1 MSAHN
6 TPKKD
11 YSNDSRPQS
20 TENDP
25 TRSRRGGKDSQP
37 PQHHNS
43 TVTRSSLPN
52 NPRPASTGNIPRNTS
67 TPSLNKKQ
75 GNRVKAHN
83 RSLSHNKSLTK
94 LSTSTGATAR
104 PHLNRSKSTEFLL
117 KSRQG
122 GALKRSSRSLT
133 KMTALQPMTKTTSSP
148 TLPTHKSTTS
158 LKRINSACNIGLKS
172 SARMG
177 KAILQLNDD
186 DADYEDVENLL
197 NDEGTGQD
205 NAPVPERFDSQDT
218 ISTTHLQN
226 EQNIPSLY
234 EQINRILPEPTPA
247 SEEPP
252 KFKDKLEV
260 VEEGNTID
268 SKIDPSRPEL
278 GSSTKSSTDD
288 FSQANN
294 FYSGSLLLSQ
304 STGLVRKIDP
314 KHSANLKMT
323 EAYPTMPSDEAL
335 NSTAISGISFKAN
348 PMELNNAAEPVT
360 TSKNVNQ
367 NNSYQPDQTI
377 FNNLQRTNNQYL
389 MNKKQQQ
396 QQQKIQQKTQQKQ
409 PQVKP
414 LSPAGAS
421 INNGTNNFSDFLRT
435 NNSTSSAD
443 LQYGH
448 NIETRTQQR
457 LWLQRES
464 SLMDVTNLDANRMS
478 NFSNLSLNNLMFS
491 HNYNNQSQANIRD
504 LQYGSSIPQQ
514 HQPLTPMTPATPGIG
529 NNGSYSGSDSNGNQG
544 LLNLVQ
550 GTLPLTVQT
559 KIEFERLNREYLNV
573 RRHANPM
580 GESLKRLESYSGK
593 ELKVSKTRKGDK
605 SATNANPST
614 FEEFSPTFHEK
625 GTEIA
630 NTLNKLWQEAII
642 SSLSPSSSS
651 SAAAAAARPNQPITQ
666 QHPMNQRSMNPRL
679 ASYNQTYN
687 NSRQNQTTNTRAVK
701 LTTAQTT
708 DAA

>member
-1 MSAHN
+1 MSAQS
-6 TPKKD
+6 TPKKE

-20 TENDP
+20 TEND
-25 TRSRRGGKDSQP
+25 TARSKRGGKDSQP
-37 PQHHNS
+37 PPFHNS

-75 GNRVKAHN
+75 ANRLKTHN

-104 PHLNRSKSTEFLL
+104 PHLNRSKSTEVLL

-122 GALKRSSRSLT
+122 GALKRNSRSLT

-158 LKRINSACNIGLKS
+158 LKNINSTCSIGLKS
-172 SARMG
+172 SARKG

-197 NDEGTGQD
+197 NDEDTGEN

-218 ISTTHLQN
+218 ISTTHLQD

-268 SKIDPSRPEL
+268 SKVNTSHPEL

-323 EAYPTMPSDEAL
+323 EAYPAMPSDEAL

-360 TSKNVNQ
+360 TSKNVSQ

-389 MNKKQQQ
+389 MNKK
-396 QQQKIQQKTQQKQ
+396 
-409 PQVKP
+409 
-414 LSPAGAS
+414 
-421 INNGTNNFSDFLRT
+421 
-435 NNSTSSAD
+435 
-443 LQYGH
+443 H
-448 NIETRTQQR
+448 NRSR
-457 LWLQRES
+457 
-464 SLMDVTNLDANRMS
+464 N
-478 NFSNLSLNNLMFS
+478 
-491 HNYNNQSQANIRD
+491 
-504 LQYGSSIPQQ
+504 
-514 HQPLTPMTPATPGIG
+514 
-529 NNGSYSGSDSNGNQG
+529 
-544 LLNLVQ
+544 
-550 GTLPLTVQT
+550 
-559 KIEFERLNREYLNV
+559 
-573 RRHANPM
+573 
-580 GESLKRLESYSGK
+580 
-593 ELKVSKTRKGDK
+593 K
-605 SATNANPST
+605 S
-614 FEEFSPTFHEK
+614 
-625 GTEIA
+625 
-630 NTLNKLWQEAII
+630 
-642 SSLSPSSSS
+642 
-651 SAAAAAARPNQPITQ
+651 
-666 QHPMNQRSMNPRL
+666 
-679 ASYNQTYN
+679 
-687 NSRQNQTTNTRAVK
+687 NSR
-701 LTTAQTT
+701 
-708 DAA
+708 

>member
-1 MSAHN
+1 MSAQS
-6 TPKKD
+6 TPKKE

-20 TENDP
+20 TEND
-25 TRSRRGGKDSQP
+25 TARSKRGGKDSQP
-37 PQHHNS
+37 PPFHNS

-75 GNRVKAHN
+75 ANRLKTHN

-104 PHLNRSKSTEFLL
+104 PHLNRSKSTEVLL

-122 GALKRSSRSLT
+122 GALKRNSRSLT

-158 LKRINSACNIGLKS
+158 LKNINSTCSIGLKS
-172 SARMG
+172 SARKG

-186 DADYEDVENLL
+186 DADYEDVENLS
-197 NDEGTGQD
+197 NDEDTGEN

-218 ISTTHLQN
+218 ISTTHSQD

-268 SKIDPSRPEL
+268 SKVNTSHPEL

-323 EAYPTMPSDEAL
+323 EAYPAMPSDEAL

-360 TSKNVNQ
+360 TSKNVSQ

-389 MNKKQQQ
+389 MNKKQQHHQ
-396 QQQKIQQKTQQKQ
+396 QQQQQQQKTQQKPQ
-409 PQVKP
+409 QKQQQVKP
-414 LSPAGAS
+414 LSPAGTA

-443 LQYGH
+443 SQYGH

-504 LQYGSSIPQQ
+504 LQYSGSVPQQ
-514 HQPLTPMTPATPGIG
+514 HQPLTPMTPATPGVG
-529 NNGSYSGSDSNGNQG
+529 NNGSYPGSDVNGNQG

-550 GTLPLTVQT
+550 GTLPHTVQT

-605 SATNANPST
+605 STTDANAST

-625 GTEIA
+625 ETEIS
-630 NTLNKLWQEAII
+630 NTLSKLWQDAIV
-642 SSLSPSSSS
+642 SSSSS
-651 SAAAAAARPNQPITQ
+651 SAARPTQPATQ
-666 QHPMNQRSMNPRL
+666 HHPTNQRSINPRL
-679 ASYNQTYN
+679 ASYNQNYN
-687 NSRQNQTTNTRAVK
+687 NSRQNQAPNTRAVK
-701 LTTAQTT
+701 LAPIQTT